1 MNFYLFIYLFG
12 SADFVANYQLR
23 SCRLDCSDKWNH
35 VWSYK
40 SIKTTSEQANPDPAR
55 AERVIPESLPVFCEN
70 TGQAGL
76 TFHARPALL
85 F

>member
-55 AERVIPESLPVFCEN
+55 AERVIPESLPVF
-70 TGQAGL
+70 L
-76 TFHARPALL
+76 
-85 F
+85 